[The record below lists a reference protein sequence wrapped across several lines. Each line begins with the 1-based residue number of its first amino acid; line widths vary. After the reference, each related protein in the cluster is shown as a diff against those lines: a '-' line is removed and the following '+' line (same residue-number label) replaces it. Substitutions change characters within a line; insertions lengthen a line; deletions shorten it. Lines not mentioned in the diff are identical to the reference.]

1 MNPVLAAT
9 TENTVQLAMAVSTR
23 PEMVIFFIVLGFFEK
38 FVKLITSN
46 EINKIIVTKAFN
58 SFNLPHA
65 FHQVIFADYTML
77 LRVCCVH
84 QRRVGQLFQKDR
96 WDSEG
101 EAVTDRI

>member
-1 MNPVLAAT
+1 
-9 TENTVQLAMAVSTR
+9 MAVSTR

-77 LRVCCVH
+77 LRVCCVFAASAWLVVCV
-84 QRRVGQLFQKDR
+84 RG
-96 WDSEG
+96 
-101 EAVTDRI
+101 AVLKSAL